1 MMLSCLAKL
10 LWCISIIII
19 PSVLLLLLLLLV
31 MFSLEVRDL
40 KKRCL
45 VLLLPLL
52 CRFAALMYRDDE
64 TVEATAAALKAAVIL
79 PRSSESAFLTP
90 PARTSAVLGRWR
102 FLDSNKS

>member
-1 MMLSCLAKL
+1 MLSCLARL

-52 CRFAALMYRDDE
+52 CRFAALM
-64 TVEATAAALKAAVIL
+64 
-79 PRSSESAFLTP
+79 
-90 PARTSAVLGRWR
+90 
-102 FLDSNKS
+102 